1 MRAGCSASLVLLLSS
16 SPLLGEIGRPYLPRD
31 LVTNLESAP
40 GSYPRLF
47 FSLGER
53 ALFLA
58 GSNNTPGYVVW
69 SSDGTPEGTEPVVE
83 FCAEGWSG
91 QFPGATP
98 IVGAVSGAAILVEH
112 CYGDNW
118 EQRLWRSDGTRSGTW
133 RLPVERPL
141 VYLGNE
147 ILGDDLPQTL
157 GPRFLFAARSDSE
170 APLELWATD
179 ASDSGTAPFATL
191 AVPSSY
197 FVRLLVALDDFAL
210 VGLQSF
216 DSQML
221 ELWRTDGT
229 AGGTMHV
236 GAIPPPAY
244 DGVLKST
251 GNRLFFVGELS
262 TGTELWVSDGTTS
275 GTVPLTS
282 FGHSQSFRTSRPLRG
297 SGDEVFFVGWRQ
309 DTAEQIWRSDGTI
322 AGTFP
327 LSSFENSAALPDY
340 QYQPE
345 VVRLDAAFYFLGR
358 ETDGSLSLWK
368 KPASAP
374 TMERVKVVAPAG
386 SYSAEPPWIEK
397 SGDRLVFPGMD
408 GSGWEIYGSD
418 GTLAGTLRLA
428 DSCPGDCSG
437 TPAELV
443 LADEFLLFT
452 ATDESGL
459 RRLWSTDG
467 SRAGTRRVAGEL
479 HTTDSEFSSDRYLES
494 ARIGT
499 GWLYR
504 ARDATHGFEPWFV
517 EGTSSRQV
525 ADLWLDTPGLRVHSA
540 TVRGRE
546 LAFSAYLDFEDDR
559 GVYYSDGTEAGSVE
573 VARTRRCSCGLVCA
587 TPPPTTYPTP
597 TGFLFDDTDTCESES
612 LRSWNETTGELLRL
626 FASDHPTRPG
636 SFSVVPHGDLLA
648 VRVSDFERPPE
659 IWTTDGTE
667 EGTRLLFADPDST
680 SLGLIGS
687 FLGGILVA
695 RSLNGS
701 TTLGLLAS
709 HGGVSDLLTLPPDEY
724 LLSWEQLPVQ
734 IGSRVFFTTYRSNS
748 PTRFWASDGTRAGTI
763 EFLTL
768 PEEFAQWR
776 TFFDLNDVA
785 LFSTSAWD
793 TGLTLWKSD
802 GSVAGTHLVAGFPG
816 VSSGSAFERIGDV
829 AYFAINAPRPYP
841 EPWQSQLWRSDGT
854 AGGTELVTHLIAGG
868 QPATVASLQRHGER
882 LLLETFD
889 SGPESLRGL
898 FVSDGTAAGTELI
911 WTDGSGNG
919 TPFGSLW
926 PTSYAGVVVFT
937 AAVPERGE
945 ELMISEGSPA
955 TTRLLADLRPGAAS
969 SFPRDLRVAGDRLY
983 FTADDGVHGRELWV
997 MRATAGEPCVAGPTV
1012 LCLLAGRFSV
1022 SMTGAGGA
1030 AAARPLTAA
1039 AGAFQRPGELSPDTF
1054 VKMIDGSGLNA
1065 RQWLFAADLVDPG
1078 FSLRVVDTASGI
1090 ERTWIG
1096 AESELSSFGDISA
1109 FATFPVPTSVELLE
1123 AGLAPQAGVACEPSD
1138 RRLCFAGGR
1147 IAVDAASLG
1156 FDGEVRAAFASPVAI
1171 ASDEGAFYFFAP
1183 DTLELAVRVREMEPG
1198 RYSLAVASLTNLGY
1212 ALSITD
1218 LATGRSRTIES
1229 PAGTFLSQAVD
1240 DLFPST
1246 P

>member
-1 MRAGCSASLVLLLSS
+1 
-16 SPLLGEIGRPYLPRD
+16 LLGEIGRPYLPRD
-31 LVTNLESAP
+31 LVTQLENAP

-58 GSNNTPGYVVW
+58 GSNNTPGYEVW
-69 SSDGTPEGTEPVVE
+69 SSDGTPAGTERVVE
-83 FCAEGWSG
+83 FCADGWGG

-112 CYGDNW
+112 CYGDTW

-133 RLPVERPL
+133 RLPVDRPL

-157 GPRFLFAARSDSE
+157 GPSFLFAARSDSE

-179 ASDSGTAPFATL
+179 ASDSGTTLFATL

-221 ELWRTDGT
+221 DLWRTDGT
-229 AGGTMHV
+229 AEGTLRV
-236 GAIPPPAY
+236 GAIPPPGY
-244 DGVLKST
+244 DGVLRST

-262 TGTELWVSDGTTS
+262 SGTELWVSDGTPS

-282 FGHSQSFRTSRPLRG
+282 FGHSQSFRTSRPVRG

-309 DTAEQIWRSDGTI
+309 DTAEQVWRSDGTL

-327 LSSFENSAALPDY
+327 LSSFDDSTALPEN
-340 QYQPE
+340 QHQPE
-345 VVRLDAAFYFLGR
+345 VVRLGAAYYFLGR
-358 ETDGSLSLWK
+358 EADGSHSLWK
-368 KPASAP
+368 KPGSAS
-374 TMERVKVVAPAG
+374 TMERLKVIAPAG
-386 SYSAEPPWIEK
+386 SYAVTPPWIETL
-397 SGDRLVFPGMD
+397 GDRLVFAGD
-408 GSGWEIYGSD
+408 EGTGWELFASD
-418 GTLAGTLRLA
+418 GTPSGTHALA
-428 DSCPGDCSG
+428 DSCPGECSG
-437 TPAELV
+437 APAEIV
-443 LADEFLLFT
+443 AADDSLLFT
-452 ATDESGL
+452 AIDETGL

-467 SRAGTRRVAGEL
+467 SRAGTRRVVGDL
-479 HTTDSEFSSDRYLES
+479 HTTGSELSPDRYLET
-494 ARIGT
+494 ARVGS

-517 EGTSSRQV
+517 EGASSRPI
-525 ADLWLDTPGLRVHSA
+525 ADLRLDAPGLRVYSA

-559 GVYYSDGTEAGSVE
+559 GVYHSDGTEAGSVE
-573 VARTRRCSCGLVCA
+573 VARTRRCSCGLVCS

-597 TGFLFDDTDTCESES
+597 TGFLFDDTDACESES
-612 LRSWNETTGELLRL
+612 LRSWNESTGELHRL

-636 SFSVVPHGDLLA
+636 SFSVVPYGDLLA

-659 IWTTDGTE
+659 VWTTDGTE
-667 EGTRLLFADPDST
+667 EGTSLLLADSASSWLD
-680 SLGLIGS
+680 LIGS

-695 RSLNGS
+695 RSANGS
-701 TTLGLLAS
+701 TTLGLLGS
-709 HGGVSDLLTLPPDEY
+709 DGGVSDLLTLQPDESMHY
-724 LLSWEQLPVQ
+724 WEKLPVQ
-734 IGSRVFFTTYRSNS
+734 IGSRVFFTTHRWNS
-748 PTRFWASDGTRAGTI
+748 PTRFWASDGTGAGTS

-768 PEEFAQWR
+768 PEEFALWG
-776 TFFDLNDVA
+776 TFFELNGVA

-793 TGLTLWKSD
+793 TGLTLWRSD
-802 GSVAGTHLVAGFPG
+802 GSVAGTHSIAGFPG

-854 AGGTELVTHLIAGG
+854 AGGTVLVTNLTAGG
-868 QPATVASLQRHGER
+868 QPATVAFLQRHGER

-889 SGPESLRGL
+889 IGPESTRGL

-919 TPFGSLW
+919 TPFGTLW
-926 PTSYAGVVVFT
+926 PTSFAGVVVFT
-937 AAVPERGE
+937 AAVAERGE
-945 ELMISEGSPA
+945 ELMFSEGSAA

-969 SFPRDLRVAGDRLY
+969 SSPRDLRVAGDLLY

-997 MRATAGEPCVAGPTV
+997 MRATGAEPCVPGPAV
-1012 LCLLAGRFSV
+1012 LCLLAGRFAV

-1030 AAARPLTAA
+1030 ALARPLTAA
-1039 AGAFQRPGELSPDTF
+1039 AGAFQRPGEISPDTF
-1054 VKMIDGSGLNA
+1054 VKLIDGSELNA
-1065 RQWLFAADLVDPG
+1065 RQWLFAADLVAPG
-1078 FSLRVVDTASGI
+1078 FSLRVVDTTNGL

-1096 AESELSSFGDISA
+1096 NESELSSFADISA
-1109 FATFPVPTSVELLE
+1109 FATFPVPTSAEIPDT
-1123 AGLAPQAGVACEPSD
+1123 GLVAESSVGCEPSN

-1147 IAVDAASLG
+1147 IAIAAASVG
-1156 FDGEVRAAFASPVAI
+1156 FDGEMRAAFASPVAI

-1183 DTLELAVRVREMEPG
+1183 DTLELAVRVRETVPG

-1218 LATGRSRTIES
+1218 LATGRSATIES
-1229 PAGTFLSQAVD
+1229 PAGTFLSQDVD
-1240 DLFPST
+1240 DLFPSS